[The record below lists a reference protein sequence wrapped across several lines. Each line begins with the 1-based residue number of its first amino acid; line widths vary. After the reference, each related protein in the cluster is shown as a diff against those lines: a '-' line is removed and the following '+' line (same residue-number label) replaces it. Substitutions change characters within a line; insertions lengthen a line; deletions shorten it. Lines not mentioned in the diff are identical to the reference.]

1 MAVHIDFTAAN
12 TNSPTEIQWVDVGQ
26 PTDAYPAA
34 LSLPILNKMG
44 KNEMESSWDKDEEI
58 IHQLPS
64 CEK

>member
-1 MAVHIDFTAAN
+1 M
-12 TNSPTEIQWVDVGQ
+12 QWVDVGQ

-64 CEK
+64 YEK